1 MTDLNA
7 ISLRPDFGLSALPA
21 SASSPLFSLYGALV
35 RQFVSENVLPPRVQT
50 PFCERFLMH
59 IHERARELLTHPQGG
74 QHLQEP
80 YLCGAALASAH
91 NIAFLGTPSAETS
104 TDGT

>member
-21 SASSPLFSLYGALV
+21 SASCPLFSLYGVLV
-35 RQFVSENVLPPRVQT
+35 RQFVSENVLPPRVPT

-59 IHERARELLTHPQGG
+59 IHDRARDLLTHPK
-74 QHLQEP
+74 
-80 YLCGAALASAH
+80 GAS
-91 NIAFLGTPSAETS
+91 IFRSRTYVERR
-104 TDGT
+104 